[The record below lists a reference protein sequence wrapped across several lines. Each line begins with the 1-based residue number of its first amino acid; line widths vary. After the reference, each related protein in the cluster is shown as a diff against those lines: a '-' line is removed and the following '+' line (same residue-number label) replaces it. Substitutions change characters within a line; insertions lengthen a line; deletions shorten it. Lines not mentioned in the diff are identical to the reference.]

1 MKHMDDSSSHER
13 GRSDDSSCRSAF
25 SGRCLDIDEDSPF
38 SDLSAVY
45 ACSDQAQFAALE
57 ATSGIFVREVAHY
70 LGLAGPDL
78 TIPYDFAPLAET
90 VRRHSGGQS
99 PRVASTAE
107 APAGRAKPPTSSTSK
122 RKKDRGAGRR
132 TRREQREARE
142 HPDPLPDFPAYSPT
156 STFNGWTHQY
166 AWAEDISEYSVLLG
180 ATTSGA
186 YKHITSA
193 MTLVHGLPRFHQR
206 CNEGDFTIEHVAFV
220 TRRCRDV
227 AFRYL
232 PSIDDYLAD
241 RRADITI
248 ETFKRSLALKIAAT
262 QPAQETLEKVAA
274 RRRVDISTGDDGT
287 AYLTLTGPAPELHAC
302 YRRVEAFARAVYTGN
317 AAAFG
322 DQLRPGET
330 FDDERGIDALMLDI
344 FTRTRPQL
352 KLRITSNNTTTG
364 DTSSTDFPI
373 DGLFAGPDGVS
384 MSPEES
390 LLDYIERT
398 FGQMGDETSAPAD
411 ADSQDRPASDSEAD
425 AQDRTAPDYWLRDPR
440 FYEALK
446 NSRPAP
452 GSAFCPPGPDPQA
465 SYGTDSSCAQD
476 GSASPVRYE
485 VLLDMPTHEYWLS
498 HQARTTITVP
508 MFTLLSQ
515 FFPNSGDGPGTVAT
529 QVPGSEANRETPAIS
544 EPQEYAEAVGAA
556 QEPASTTSAAKPAD
570 EPWAGATV
578 CDLAGMLPD
587 GSPLPADMARR
598 LAGYASTWTR
608 ILTDPATGTPLDA
621 KASSY
626 TIPNSI
632 RQPLT
637 AQWMNCTMPGC
648 VRRAEVTEV
657 DHIIPFDHDS
667 PACGGQTRFG
677 NLHPLCKLHHQA
689 KTDRKFSLSMTEP
702 GRIEYI
708 FRHGITTEVLPP
720 DNPINVEHAKLFIK
734 HFATP
739 PPQTAAPPPTAT
751 EPEPSPSPAIST
763 SPTTRHRSTEP
774 RTGAAST
781 PTSTETPPATKDRQK
796 TPASADEKPPTVQ
809 SQTTQSTTNPNE
821 GSRWPGWVEYV
832 DPFSGQP
839 GQNTKRWFWDSGE
852 QPPF

>member
-1 MKHMDDSSSHER
+1 MKHMDDDSSHF
-13 GRSDDSSCRSAF
+13 GVHSDDSSSSAF
-25 SGRCLDIDEDSPF
+25 SGRSLDIDEDSPF

-45 ACSDQAQFAALE
+45 ACSDQAQFAALD
-57 ATSGIFVREVAHY
+57 ATSSIFVREVAHY

-78 TIPYDFAPLAET
+78 TNPYDFAPLAET
-90 VRRHSGGQS
+90 VSRHSCRKRPSGRSTKSTKASAKSGNTGDAGDTGG
-99 PRVASTAE
+99 AGEAGTAD
-107 APAGRAKPPTSSTSK
+107 AAGGSS

-132 TRREQREARE
+132 KRREQREARE
-142 HPDPLPDFPAYSPT
+142 HPEPLPDFPAYRPT

-166 AWAEDISEYSVLLG
+166 ACAEDISEYSALLG

-193 MTLVHGLPRFHQR
+193 MTLVHGLPKFHQR
-206 CNEGDFTIEHVAFV
+206 CVDGDFTIEHVAFV

-262 QPAQETLEKVAA
+262 QPAQETLEKVAV

-302 YRRVEAFARAVYTGN
+302 YRRVEAFARSVYKGN
-317 AAAFG
+317 TSAFG
-322 DQLRPGET
+322 DQLSPGDSFE
-330 FDDERGIDALMLDI
+330 DDRGIDALMLDI

-364 DTSSTDFPI
+364 ETTSTDFPI
-373 DGLFAGPDGVS
+373 DGLFVGPDGVPI
-384 MSPEES
+384 SPEES

-398 FGQMGDETSAPAD
+398 FGKMDDEVSAPAD
-411 ADSQDRPASDSEAD
+411 AEKEDQGQASSDC
-425 AQDRTAPDYWLRDPR
+425 WLRDPR
-440 FYEALK
+440 FFEALK

-452 GSAFCPPGPDPQA
+452 GTSFWPTGFDPDTAFG
-465 SYGTDSSCAQD
+465 SGSSSEPD
-476 GSASPVRYE
+476 GSTCEVSYE
-485 VLLDMPTHEYWLS
+485 VLLDLPTHEYWLS

-515 FFPNSGDGPGTVAT
+515 FLATSDDAANAAETAAAEGTEAAT
-529 QVPGSEANRETPAIS
+529 A
-544 EPQEYAEAVGAA
+544 
-556 QEPASTTSAAKPAD
+556 TTSASTDTAAEQRTD
-570 EPWAGATV
+570 TDV

-598 LAGYASTWTR
+598 LAGCASIWTR

-621 KASSY
+621 KATSY

-632 RQPLT
+632 RQPLA
-637 AQWMNCTMPGC
+637 AQWMNCTVPGC
-648 VRRAEVTEV
+648 TRRAELTEV

-667 PACGGQTRFG
+667 PQTGGLTRFG
-677 NLHPLCKLHHQA
+677 NLHNLCKLHHQA
-689 KTDRKFSLSMTEP
+689 KTDRKFSVRMTEP
-702 GRIEYI
+702 GRLEYI
-708 FRHGITTEVLPP
+708 FRHGITTEVMPP
-720 DNPINVEHAKLFIK
+720 DNPINVEHARLFLK
-734 HFATP
+734 YFATAPPQATVP
-739 PPQTAAPPPTAT
+739 PPAASSTAAPRTAASSTESAPQREPAPADTENPPRKKNRRQRSETA
-751 EPEPSPSPAIST
+751 EEEPSTMQSKTAQATAGPAEGLQSPGRA
-763 SPTTRHRSTEP
+763 
-774 RTGAAST
+774 
-781 PTSTETPPATKDRQK
+781 
-796 TPASADEKPPTVQ
+796 
-809 SQTTQSTTNPNE
+809 
-821 GSRWPGWVEYV
+821 EYI
-832 DPFSGQP
+832 DPFSHRP
-839 GQNTKRWFWDSGE
+839 EQNAKQWFWDSGE

>member
-1 MKHMDDSSSHER
+1 MKHMDDDSSHY
-13 GRSDDSSCRSAF
+13 GVHSDDSSSSAF
-25 SGRCLDIDEDSPF
+25 SGRRLDINEDSPF

-45 ACSDQAQFAALE
+45 ACSDQAQFAALD
-57 ATSGIFVREVAHY
+57 ATSSVFVREVAHY

-78 TIPYDFAPLAET
+78 MIPYDFASLADT
-90 VRRHSGGQS
+90 VSRHSCRKRPRSRSTKSTKASAQSGNTGEADTAGAAGG
-99 PRVASTAE
+99 
-107 APAGRAKPPTSSTSK
+107 SS

-132 TRREQREARE
+132 MRREQREARE
-142 HPDPLPDFPAYSPT
+142 HPEPLPDFPAYRPT

-166 AWAEDISEYSVLLG
+166 ACAEDISEYSALLG

-186 YKHITSA
+186 YRHITSA
-193 MTLVHGLPRFHQR
+193 MTLVHGLPKFHQR
-206 CNEGDFTIEHVAFV
+206 CADGDFTIEHVAFV

-262 QPAQETLEKVAA
+262 QPAQETLEKVAV

-287 AYLTLTGPAPELHAC
+287 AYLTLTGPAPELNAC
-302 YRRVEAFARAVYTGN
+302 YRRVEAFARSVYKGN
-317 AAAFG
+317 TSAFG
-322 DQLRPGET
+322 DQLSPGES
-330 FDDERGIDALMLDI
+330 FEDDRGIDALMLDI

-364 DTSSTDFPI
+364 ETTSTDFPI
-373 DGLFAGPDGVS
+373 DGLFVGPDGVP

-398 FGQMGDETSAPAD
+398 FGQMDDEASAPAD
-411 ADSQDRPASDSEAD
+411 AEKEDQENESAD
-425 AQDRTAPDYWLRDPR
+425 CLRDPR
-440 FYEALK
+440 FLEALK

-452 GSAFCPPGPDPQA
+452 DTPFSPTGFDPDTAFVP
-465 SYGTDSSCAQD
+465 DSSSEPD
-476 GSASPVRYE
+476 GSKCTVNYE
-485 VLLDMPTHEYWLS
+485 VLLDLPTDEYWLS
-498 HQARTTITVP
+498 HQARTTVTVP

-515 FFPNSGDGPGTVAT
+515 FLAT
-529 QVPGSEANRETPAIS
+529 SDDAASAAETTNAERTEAATAT
-544 EPQEYAEAVGAA
+544 AA
-556 QEPASTTSAAKPAD
+556 TTSPSTD
-570 EPWAGATV
+570 TAGEQRTDTDV

-621 KASSY
+621 KATSY

-632 RQPLT
+632 RQPLA

-648 VRRAEVTEV
+648 TRRAELTEV

-667 PACGGQTRFG
+667 PQTGGLTRFG
-677 NLHPLCKLHHQA
+677 NLHNLCKLHHQA
-689 KTDRKFSLSMTEP
+689 KTDRKFSVRMTEP
-702 GRIEYI
+702 GRLEYI
-708 FRHGITTEVLPP
+708 FSHGITTEVMPP
-720 DNPINVEHAKLFIK
+720 DNPINVEHARLFLRY
-734 HFATP
+734 FATAPPRATVP
-739 PPQTAAPPPTAT
+739 PPAASSTAAPRTAA
-751 EPEPSPSPAIST
+751 PATGSA
-763 SPTTRHRSTEP
+763 P
-774 RTGAAST
+774 RTGAP
-781 PTSTETPPATKDRQK
+781 PTGSAHPRKTAPADTENPPAKKNHRKKAETAEEEPS
-796 TPASADEKPPTVQ
+796 TMQ
-809 SQTTQSTTNPNE
+809 SQTAQSTAGPAE
-821 GSRWPGWVEYV
+821 GLQSPGQAEYI
-832 DPFSGQP
+832 DPFSRLP
-839 GQNTKRWFWDSGE
+839 DQNAKQWFWDSGE